1 MELEAGDDATQKHVL
16 QLRRAAVVVRVA
28 GAAALAKKE
37 AGAVAKEEEMAA
49 ATGEQEAAAKEEEMA
64 AASGEPE
71 VAAMD
76 QRYLS
81 LFSPP
86 SALSSKYSSSSASGS
101 GYRPSHD
108 SDATDERSASQ
119 DSGDSTMSGLTG
131 VVCYA
136 ESGDSET
143 SARSSSFS
151 GSQYVPSPN
160 AKEEDSSSEDD
171 DDAAHSA
178 AAVVC
183 MTDTVAASRPNAVVA
198 ADKADMVAATAKA
211 MPCAQY
217 VADVWTIDW
226 ETAFEEYA
234 AYLERVAI
242 QKWADV
248 DGAAAVTVE
257 LAAARVAETRESAA
271 AAL

>member
-1 MELEAGDDATQKHVL
+1 
-16 QLRRAAVVVRVA
+16 
-28 GAAALAKKE
+28 
-37 AGAVAKEEEMAA
+37 MAA
-49 ATGEQEAAAKEEEMA
+49 ATGEQEAAAKEEDMA

-211 MPCAQY
+211 MPCVQY